1 MLLTI
6 ISLIFTFA
14 IVCGS
19 GAIVRFIIMKR
30 TCKSNKTACAISF
43 AISFAFYIMIGLLVV
58 VLGGDTS
65 GVRLGIPDLI
75 AACINYSMFS
85 PKSDKRKSTEYD
97 DGIGPGVEVIQKS
110 GKRVVYVK
118 STNKNNDHD

>member
-30 TCKSNKTACAISF
+30 ACKSNKAACAISF
-43 AISFAFYIMIGLLVV
+43 AISFVFYIMTGLLIVA
-58 VLGGDTS
+58 LGGDTS

-75 AACINYSMFS
+75 AACINYSMLS
-85 PKSDKRKSTEYD
+85 PRPDKRKSTDCVGE
-97 DGIGPGVEVIQKS
+97 IGPDVEAIQKS

-118 STNKNNDHD
+118 STNKNNSND